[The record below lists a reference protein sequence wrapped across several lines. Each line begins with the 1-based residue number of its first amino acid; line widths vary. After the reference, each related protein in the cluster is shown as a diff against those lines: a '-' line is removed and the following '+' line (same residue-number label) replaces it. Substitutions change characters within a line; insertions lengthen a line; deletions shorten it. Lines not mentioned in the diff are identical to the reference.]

1 MTTGQLAL
9 AWVLARDG
17 VTAVPGTKR
26 RTWLDQNVAA
36 AVIELAPATMT
47 GRSAAIPVGA
57 AAGDR
62 YAPMGMASI
71 QE

>member
-1 MTTGQLAL
+1 LTTGQLAQ
-9 AWVLARDG
+9 DG

-26 RTWLDQNVAA
+26 RVWLEQNGAA
-36 AVIELAPATMT
+36 AAIELGTTVPTTFA
-47 GRSAAIPVGA
+47 GLSAAIPVGA
-57 AAGDR
+57 VAGDR